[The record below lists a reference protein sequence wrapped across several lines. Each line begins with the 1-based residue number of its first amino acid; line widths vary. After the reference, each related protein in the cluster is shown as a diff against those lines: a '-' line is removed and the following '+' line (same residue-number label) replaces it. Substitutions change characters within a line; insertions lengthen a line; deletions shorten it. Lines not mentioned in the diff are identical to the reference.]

1 MAVEAVIFD
10 LDGTLLDTSEGIFKT
25 ANTVI
30 RMMGGSECHDLD
42 RFSLFVGPP
51 LHVGFEKV
59 FGLAGSENREAVATY
74 KKLYKDIGISR
85 YSYYP
90 GLVDA
95 VKSMKEKGLKLG
107 VATLKNEEAAEMMIS
122 SSLFDGLFDVIRGSD
137 EAETLTKAMI
147 IKKVCSFFS
156 VPYSKSVLVGD
167 SESDERGA
175 MEAGVQFIPVGWGFG
190 FPDRDKND
198 ASFLSNPCQLYD
210 RIILQG
216 EFK

>member
-30 RMMGGSECHDLD
+30 RMMGGKECHDLK

-51 LHVGFEKV
+51 LHIGFEKV
-59 FGLAGSENREAVATY
+59 FGLAGEKNREAVVTY
-74 KKLYKDIGISR
+74 KKLYKDIGINR
-85 YSYYP
+85 YRYYP
-90 GLVDA
+90 GLVDT
-95 VKSMKEKGLKLG
+95 VKNMKEKGLKLG
-107 VATLKNEEAAEMMIS
+107 VATLKNESAAEMMIS
-122 SSLFDGLFDVIRGSD
+122 SSLFNGLFDVIRGSD

-147 IKKVCSFFS
+147 IKKVCSFLS
-156 VPYSKSVLVGD
+156 VPFSKSVLVGD

-190 FPDRDKND
+190 FSDRDKND
-198 ASFLSNPCQLYD
+198 GSFLSKPCQLYD
-210 RIILQG
+210 RIICK
-216 EFK
+216 ES